1 MPDYGST
8 DRVRRAAADEY
19 VEPARRRGEAIVKI
33 HSGILGK
40 SLVANNLLSP
50 NRFPIV
56 CNALKSTKFQKENG
70 LTLLDVESP
79 PTALS
84 GRSST
89 LTFVYRLEPRT
100 TTSPKADTKD
110 KTGAP
115 TDEVTFE
122 QLRGILRDTYQELGG
137 AEAFHRAERESWG
150 E

>member
-8 DRVRRAAADEY
+8 DRVRRTAAQEY
-19 VEPARRRGEAIVKI
+19 IEPARRRGDTIVKI

-50 NRFPIV
+50 NRFPII
-56 CNALKSTKFQKENG
+56 CNALKSAKFQKENG
-70 LTLLDVESP
+70 LTLLEVESP

-89 LTFVYRLEPRT
+89 LTFVYRLDPHRDLE
-100 TTSPKADTKD
+100 D
-110 KTGAP
+110 KGDFP
-115 TDEVTFE
+115 VKEVTFD
-122 QLRGILRDTYQELGG
+122 QLRGIARETYRKLGG